1 MAEQTVE
8 IENVGGTGVASE
20 VTLERVAKAVEKM
33 AGIKSKGQ
41 AAENK
46 LRELHN
52 KAQQSGVKV
61 VKDSTKALDKN
72 TEAVDSSTSAFN
84 NAAKGALGLAAK
96 GFGTLLG
103 SATGLAK
110 ELVTGG
116 NRVTDFAQ
124 HIPLVGSH
132 LAILTGFMDNTV
144 DQFRSLTAVGVDFG
158 GSLFEVQ
165 NMAAKSGLSLET
177 FSSTIRNNSAD
188 LALFAG
194 GAREGAKRFTQISGQ
209 LQKQFGPQFSALGL
223 TMEETAEYT
232 ADYIKLQTRLGRSQQ
247 MSDTQIAQ
255 GTAAYTMQLDRLAKI
270 TGKQR
275 DEIAAGLE
283 KESLDA
289 RMKAVMATM
298 GDTARANLTGVTQI
312 LEAASPQAAE
322 AVREMVATGGVPIS
336 DFGKDLVR
344 LNPNLAAMSRGL
356 RDGTVTQD
364 EYLAEVRKTA
374 EMANNLTDEQ
384 KKQYAT
390 MAGLGSA
397 VGSAAIEFMG
407 LQNVGAGS
415 TDALI
420 AQQKAA
426 KRGSAGLLDF
436 ERRITQARNIIIG
449 ALIDSGVFESLETV
463 MADIINY
470 FTSEDGIA
478 KMKETVEK
486 IAVGI
491 KDFLALVQDK
501 GLFGAIG
508 EKMGDALKS
517 ALTSPAVLTAVGG
530 AFALLLG
537 GAAIKSAVTGAI
549 GGLFS
554 GGGGGGGGGKGSGRG
569 RGGGVGKGAGS
580 AVGNF
585 VGSMGA
591 GVMKGAATGLA
602 AFANPQILVGAGI
615 LAGSITAIGAGIA
628 GAAWLLGKS
637 LPTFVD
643 GLKSFEDID
652 GTALST
658 AATGMLDLSL
668 GMAAFGA
675 GTAVAG
681 LGTMVGGITEGIGK
695 LFGADD
701 PLTKL
706 KKFSD
711 TKIDAAQVKSNA
723 EAMKDFS
730 DAMGA
735 AASAPGESITKA
747 IGSSIA
753 GFFGAEGGIPYDQIK
768 EFEKHNF
775 DAAKIK
781 LNSEAL
787 VAFTDALASSKKGEA
802 VAGAGNAVGAIGN
815 AIAGFFGGES
825 GIPYKQISDFETYTF
840 DSVKIKAN
848 AEAMVAFNQALT
860 SSASASSESGIGN
873 AVGAIGNAIA
883 SFFGGSTPFD
893 KVKEFGDLAINA
905 AGVEANASAMGSFAT
920 AMSAFSGSGIEN
932 VSIPKALVDRMED
945 MAAITGTGF
954 TTTAEGLTAL
964 TAVPGLAATITS
976 LNSLDATDV
985 LTYNEAM
992 KDLVEVLGELN
1003 TELGKDNKVGF
1014 GTGTNAGDVIGK
1026 LDSIGGSSS
1035 GSNQALNQL
1044 NSTMQQ
1050 VLTVLEETYVLEEK
1064 QNTNIKGLNGNLIR
1078 G

>member
-8 IENVGGTGVASE
+8 IENVGGAGVASE

-61 VKDSTKALDKN
+61 VKDSTKALDQN
-72 TEAVDSSTSAFN
+72 TDAVDASTSAFN

-110 ELVTGG
+110 ELVVGG

-177 FSSTIRNNSAD
+177 FSSTIRNNSQD

-298 GDTARANLTGVTQI
+298 DDTARANLTGVTQI

-384 KKQYAT
+384 KKQFAT
-390 MAGLGSA
+390 MSGLGSA

-449 ALIDSGVFESLETV
+449 ALIDSKVFESLESV

-478 KMKETVEK
+478 KMKESVEK
-486 IAVGI
+486 ISAGI
-491 KDFLALVQDK
+491 KDFLAIVQEK

-508 EKMGDALKS
+508 EKIGDALKA

-554 GGGGGGGGGKGSGRG
+554 GGGSGGGGGGGKGRG

-580 AVGNF
+580 AIGNF

-615 LAGSITAIGAGIA
+615 LGGAITAVGAGIA

-643 GLKSFEDID
+643 GLKSFEEID

-706 KKFSD
+706 KTFSD

-768 EFEKHNF
+768 EFEKHSF

-787 VAFTDALASSKKGEA
+787 VAFTDALAASKKGEA
-802 VAGAGNAVGAIGN
+802 VAGAGAAVGAIGN

-825 GIPYKQISDFETYTF
+825 GIPYDQIAEFETHTF
-840 DSVKIKAN
+840 DTVKIKAN
-848 AEAMVAFNQALT
+848 AEAMVAFNEALT
-860 SSASASSESGIGN
+860 SSASASQESGVKS
-873 AVGAIGNAIA
+873 AVGAIGSAIA
-883 SFFGGSTPFD
+883 SFFGGSTPFE

-905 AGVEANASAMGSFAT
+905 AGVETNASAMGAFAT

-1003 TELGKDNKVGF
+1003 TELAKDNQIGF
-1014 GTGTNAGDVIGK
+1014 GTGTNAGDVVSK